1 MRNTVHESAEADTS
15 EAVGIRSESLQSPRI
30 MNVAEELQEAPE
42 DEEGGSVNLK
52 ELTKAELVDY
62 AAGQGIDLNMKM
74 TKADMIAE
82 IEAE

>member
-1 MRNTVHESAEADTS
+1 M
-15 EAVGIRSESLQSPRI
+15 

-42 DEEGGSVNLK
+42 DEEVGSVNL
-52 ELTKAELVDY
+52 EDLTKAELVDY

>member
-1 MRNTVHESAEADTS
+1 M
-15 EAVGIRSESLQSPRI
+15 

-42 DEEGGSVNLK
+42 DEEGGSVNL
-52 ELTKAELVDY
+52 EDLTKAELVDY
-62 AAGQGIDLNMKM
+62 AAGQGIDLNMRM

>member
-1 MRNTVHESAEADTS
+1 MDESQDDPQEDQAAAD
-15 EAVGIRSESLQSPRI
+15 P
-30 MNVAEELQEAPE
+30 QEILP
-42 DEEGGSVNLK
+42 DKEGGSVNLN

>member
-1 MRNTVHESAEADTS
+1 M
-15 EAVGIRSESLQSPRI
+15 
-30 MNVAEELQEAPE
+30 MNVAEELPDDPE
-42 DEEGGSVNLK
+42 DEEVGSVNL
-52 ELTKAELVDY
+52 EDLTKAELVNY